1 MAVVFV
7 VDLKG
12 CSQHKHIFISSLD
25 FLLIMS
31 YLQEFEID
39 SYNSVVLGGSSH
51 LINTS
56 SPSSGLTY
64 RWEFGSSANQ
74 SVTKYPLYTFY
85 NYGIIDTTVQVK
97 LVITAGGSGCSDSI
111 TKQIIIK
118 PLPRPNFN
126 LSDSVLCYPN
136 MLTVNNISAN
146 PKQPRTVF
154 DEDQLTELALSIKEV
169 GLLQPPVVRSIG
181 NGKYQLIMGERR
193 FRAAKLAGL
202 KSIPVIIRQTNDD
215 QLLRE
220 ALVENIHRSQL
231 NPLEEGAAYQQ
242 LLNDFGYTH
251 DELAIKLSKSRPV
264 ITNTMRLLNLP
275 PAVQRR
281 VAAGVISAGHA
292 RALLSLTDEK
302 EIENLA
308 NRIVAEGLTVRAV
321 EEIVASG
328 VASVKTAGI
337 KKGKLI
343 APKLAQISADLSDR
357 LDTRVRVELGRK
369 KGKIVI
375 EFATVEDLERIN
387 KLIK

>member
-1 MAVVFV
+1 MSAR
-7 VDLKG
+7 KG
-12 CSQHKHIFISSLD
+12 GLGRGLD
-25 FLLIMS
+25 ALIPTS
-31 YLQEFEID
+31 IIPTEIKTQAGVIAADRNEID
-39 SYNSVVLGGSSH
+39 
-51 LINTS
+51 
-56 SPSSGLTY
+56 
-64 RWEFGSSANQ
+64 
-74 SVTKYPLYTFY
+74 
-85 NYGIIDTTVQVK
+85 
-97 LVITAGGSGCSDSI
+97 
-111 TKQIIIK
+111 
-118 PLPRPNFN
+118 
-126 LSDSVLCYPN
+126 
-136 MLTVNNISAN
+136 VNNISAN

-202 KSIPVIIRQTNDD
+202 KSIPVIIRQTSDD

-251 DELAIKLSKSRPV
+251 DELATKLSKSRPV

-275 PAVQRR
+275 AAVQRR
-281 VAAGVISAGHA
+281 VAAGVISAGHS

-308 NRIVAEGLTVRAV
+308 NRIVAEGLTVRVV

-328 VASVKTAGI
+328 GAKVKGGSVRS
-337 KKGKLI
+337 GKVL
-343 APKLAQISADLSDR
+343 APKLKEIADDLSDH
-357 LDTRVRVELGRK
+357 LDTRVSVELGK
-369 KGKIVI
+369 QKGKIVI
-375 EFATVEDLERIN
+375 EFATIEDLERIN
-387 KLIK
+387 KVIKS

>member
-1 MAVVFV
+1 MSTR
-7 VDLKG
+7 KG
-12 CSQHKHIFISSLD
+12 GLGRGLD
-25 FLLIMS
+25 ALIPTSIMPTEIKTAS
-31 YLQEFEID
+31 GIVTANRDEID
-39 SYNSVVLGGSSH
+39 L
-51 LINTS
+51 
-56 SPSSGLTY
+56 
-64 RWEFGSSANQ
+64 
-74 SVTKYPLYTFY
+74 
-85 NYGIIDTTVQVK
+85 
-97 LVITAGGSGCSDSI
+97 
-111 TKQIIIK
+111 
-118 PLPRPNFN
+118 
-126 LSDSVLCYPN
+126 
-136 MLTVNNISAN
+136 NNISAN

-202 KSIPVIIRQTNDD
+202 KSIPVIIRQTTDD

-220 ALVENIHRSQL
+220 ALIENIHRSQL

-242 LLNDFGYTH
+242 LLNDFSYTH
-251 DELAIKLSKSRPV
+251 DELAAKLSKSRPA

-275 PAVQRR
+275 PSVQRK

-321 EEIVASG
+321 EEIVSTGGAK
-328 VASVKTAGI
+328 VKAGLI
-337 KKGKLI
+337 RGGKII
-343 APKLAQISADLSDR
+343 APKLKEISDQLSDH
-357 LDTRVRVELGRK
+357 LDTRVSVELGK
-369 KGKIVI
+369 QKGKIVI

-387 KLIK
+387 SKILKKS

>member
-1 MAVVFV
+1 MSTRKGGLGRGLDALIPTSVMPTEIKTASGVVTANR
-7 VDLKG
+7 D
-12 CSQHKHIFISSLD
+12 
-25 FLLIMS
+25 
-31 YLQEFEID
+31 EID
-39 SYNSVVLGGSSH
+39 L
-51 LINTS
+51 
-56 SPSSGLTY
+56 
-64 RWEFGSSANQ
+64 
-74 SVTKYPLYTFY
+74 
-85 NYGIIDTTVQVK
+85 
-97 LVITAGGSGCSDSI
+97 
-111 TKQIIIK
+111 
-118 PLPRPNFN
+118 
-126 LSDSVLCYPN
+126 
-136 MLTVNNISAN
+136 NNISAN

-202 KSIPVIIRQTNDD
+202 KSIPVIIRQTTDD

-220 ALVENIHRSQL
+220 ALIENIHRSQL

-242 LLNDFGYTH
+242 LLNDFSYTH
-251 DELAIKLSKSRPV
+251 DELAAKLSKSRPA

-275 PAVQRR
+275 PSVQRK

-321 EEIVASG
+321 EEIVSTGGAKVKAGSIRSG
-328 VASVKTAGI
+328 KI
-337 KKGKLI
+337 I
-343 APKLAQISADLSDR
+343 APKLKEISDQLSDH
-357 LDTRVRVELGRK
+357 LDTRVSVELGK
-369 KGKIVI
+369 QKGKIVI

-387 KLIK
+387 TKILKKS

>member
-1 MAVVFV
+1 MSTRKGGLGRGLDALIPTSVMPTEIKTQSGVVTANR
-7 VDLKG
+7 D
-12 CSQHKHIFISSLD
+12 
-25 FLLIMS
+25 
-31 YLQEFEID
+31 EID
-39 SYNSVVLGGSSH
+39 
-51 LINTS
+51 
-56 SPSSGLTY
+56 
-64 RWEFGSSANQ
+64 
-74 SVTKYPLYTFY
+74 
-85 NYGIIDTTVQVK
+85 
-97 LVITAGGSGCSDSI
+97 
-111 TKQIIIK
+111 
-118 PLPRPNFN
+118 
-126 LSDSVLCYPN
+126 
-136 MLTVNNISAN
+136 VNNISAN

-202 KSIPVIIRQTNDD
+202 KNIPVIIRQTSDD

-231 NPLEEGAAYQQ
+231 NPLEEAAAYQQ

-251 DELAIKLSKSRPV
+251 DELAMKLSKSRPV

-308 NRIVAEGLTVRAV
+308 NRIVSEGLTVRAV

-328 VASVKTAGI
+328 GAKVKAGSVRS
-337 KKGKLI
+337 GKII
-343 APKLAQISADLSDR
+343 APKLKQIADDLSDH
-357 LDTRVRVELGRK
+357 LDTRVSVELGK
-369 KGKIVI
+369 QKGKIVI
-375 EFATVEDLERIN
+375 EFATIEDLERIS
-387 KLIK
+387 KVIKN

>member
-1 MAVVFV
+1 MSARKGGLGRGLDALIPTAV
-7 VDLKG
+7 
-12 CSQHKHIFISSLD
+12 
-25 FLLIMS
+25 MPT
-31 YLQEFEID
+31 EIKTPT
-39 SYNSVVLGGSSH
+39 G
-51 LINTS
+51 
-56 SPSSGLTY
+56 
-64 RWEFGSSANQ
+64 
-74 SVTKYPLYTFY
+74 
-85 NYGIIDTTVQVK
+85 
-97 LVITAGGSGCSDSI
+97 VITANRDEI
-111 TKQIIIK
+111 D
-118 PLPRPNFN
+118 L
-126 LSDSVLCYPN
+126 
-136 MLTVNNISAN
+136 NNISAN

-202 KSIPVIIRQTNDD
+202 KSIPVIVRQTSDD

-220 ALVENIHRSQL
+220 ALIENIHRSQL

-242 LLNDFGYTH
+242 LLNDFSYTH
-251 DELAIKLSKSRPV
+251 DELAAKLSKSRPA

-275 PAVQRR
+275 PSVQRK

-321 EEIVASG
+321 EEIVSTGGAKVKAGSIRSG
-328 VASVKTAGI
+328 KI
-337 KKGKLI
+337 I
-343 APKLAQISADLSDR
+343 APKLKEISDQLSDHQ
-357 LDTRVRVELGRK
+357 DTRVSVELGK
-369 KGKIVI
+369 QKGKIVI

-387 KLIK
+387 SKILKKS

>member
-1 MAVVFV
+1 MSARKGGLGRGLDALIPTAV
-7 VDLKG
+7 
-12 CSQHKHIFISSLD
+12 
-25 FLLIMS
+25 MPT
-31 YLQEFEID
+31 EIK
-39 SYNSVVLGGSSH
+39 
-51 LINTS
+51 TS
-56 SPSSGLTY
+56 TG
-64 RWEFGSSANQ
+64 
-74 SVTKYPLYTFY
+74 
-85 NYGIIDTTVQVK
+85 
-97 LVITAGGSGCSDSI
+97 VITANRDEI
-111 TKQIIIK
+111 D
-118 PLPRPNFN
+118 L
-126 LSDSVLCYPN
+126 
-136 MLTVNNISAN
+136 NNISAN

-181 NGKYQLIMGERR
+181 NGKYQIIMGERR

-202 KSIPVIIRQTNDD
+202 KSIPVIIRQTSDD

-242 LLNDFGYTH
+242 LLNDFNYTH
-251 DELAIKLSKSRPV
+251 DELALKLSKSRPA

-275 PAVQRR
+275 PTVQRK

-321 EEIVASG
+321 EEIVATGGAKVKSG
-328 VASVKTAGI
+328 SLRT
-337 KKGKLI
+337 GKLLS
-343 APKLAQISADLSDR
+343 PKLKEISDQLSDY
-357 LDTRVRVELGRK
+357 LETRVHIELGKK

-387 KLIK
+387 KVIKD

>member
-1 MAVVFV
+1 MSTR
-7 VDLKG
+7 KG
-12 CSQHKHIFISSLD
+12 GLGKGLD
-25 FLLIMS
+25 ALIPTSIMPT
-31 YLQEFEID
+31 EIK
-39 SYNSVVLGGSSH
+39 
-51 LINTS
+51 T
-56 SPSSGLTY
+56 PSG
-64 RWEFGSSANQ
+64 
-74 SVTKYPLYTFY
+74 
-85 NYGIIDTTVQVK
+85 
-97 LVITAGGSGCSDSI
+97 VITANRDEI
-111 TKQIIIK
+111 D
-118 PLPRPNFN
+118 L
-126 LSDSVLCYPN
+126 
-136 MLTVNNISAN
+136 NNISAN

-202 KSIPVIIRQTNDD
+202 KSIPVIIRQTTDD

-220 ALVENIHRSQL
+220 ALIENIHRSQL

-242 LLNDFGYTH
+242 LLNDFSYTH
-251 DELAIKLSKSRPV
+251 DELAAKLSKSRPA

-275 PAVQRR
+275 PSVQRK

-321 EEIVASG
+321 EEIVSTGGAKVKVGSIRSG
-328 VASVKTAGI
+328 KI
-337 KKGKLI
+337 I
-343 APKLAQISADLSDR
+343 APKLKEISDQLSDH
-357 LDTRVRVELGRK
+357 LDTRVSVELGKK

-375 EFATVEDLERIN
+375 EFATIEDLDRITKVIRAN
-387 KLIK
+387 

>member
-1 MAVVFV
+1 MSAR
-7 VDLKG
+7 KG
-12 CSQHKHIFISSLD
+12 GLGRGLD
-25 FLLIMS
+25 ALIPTS
-31 YLQEFEID
+31 VIPTEIKTQAGVIAADRDEID
-39 SYNSVVLGGSSH
+39 
-51 LINTS
+51 I
-56 SPSSGLTY
+56 
-64 RWEFGSSANQ
+64 
-74 SVTKYPLYTFY
+74 
-85 NYGIIDTTVQVK
+85 
-97 LVITAGGSGCSDSI
+97 
-111 TKQIIIK
+111 
-118 PLPRPNFN
+118 
-126 LSDSVLCYPN
+126 
-136 MLTVNNISAN
+136 NNISAN

-202 KSIPVIIRQTNDD
+202 KSIPVIIRQTSDD

-251 DELAIKLSKSRPV
+251 DELATKLSKSRPV

-275 PAVQRR
+275 AAVQRR

-292 RALLSLTDEK
+292 RALLSLTDER

-308 NRIVAEGLTVRAV
+308 NRIVSEGLTVRAV

-328 VASVKTAGI
+328 GAKVKGGSI
-337 KKGKLI
+337 RSGKII
-343 APKLAQISADLSDR
+343 APKLKEIADDLSDH
-357 LDTRVRVELGRK
+357 LDTRVSVELGK
-369 KGKIVI
+369 QKGKIVI
-375 EFATVEDLERIN
+375 EFATIEDLERIN
-387 KLIK
+387 KVIKS

>member
-1 MAVVFV
+1 MSTR
-7 VDLKG
+7 KG
-12 CSQHKHIFISSLD
+12 GLGRGLD
-25 FLLIMS
+25 ALIPTSIMPT
-31 YLQEFEID
+31 EIK
-39 SYNSVVLGGSSH
+39 
-51 LINTS
+51 T
-56 SPSSGLTY
+56 PSG
-64 RWEFGSSANQ
+64 
-74 SVTKYPLYTFY
+74 
-85 NYGIIDTTVQVK
+85 
-97 LVITAGGSGCSDSI
+97 VITANRDEI
-111 TKQIIIK
+111 D
-118 PLPRPNFN
+118 L
-126 LSDSVLCYPN
+126 
-136 MLTVNNISAN
+136 NNISAN

-202 KSIPVIIRQTNDD
+202 KSIPVIIRQTTDD

-220 ALVENIHRSQL
+220 ALIENIHRSQL

-242 LLNDFGYTH
+242 LLNDFSYTH
-251 DELAIKLSKSRPV
+251 DELAAKLSKSRPA

-275 PAVQRR
+275 PSVQRK

-321 EEIVASG
+321 EEIVSTGGAKVKAGSIRSG
-328 VASVKTAGI
+328 KI
-337 KKGKLI
+337 I
-343 APKLAQISADLSDR
+343 APKLKEISDQLSDH
-357 LDTRVRVELGRK
+357 LDTRVSVELGK
-369 KGKIVI
+369 QKGKIVI

-387 KLIK
+387 SKILKKS

>member
-1 MAVVFV
+1 MSARKGGLGRGLDALIPTSIIPTEIKTQAGVVAA
-7 VDLKG
+7 DR
-12 CSQHKHIFISSLD
+12 D
-25 FLLIMS
+25 
-31 YLQEFEID
+31 EID
-39 SYNSVVLGGSSH
+39 
-51 LINTS
+51 
-56 SPSSGLTY
+56 
-64 RWEFGSSANQ
+64 
-74 SVTKYPLYTFY
+74 
-85 NYGIIDTTVQVK
+85 
-97 LVITAGGSGCSDSI
+97 
-111 TKQIIIK
+111 
-118 PLPRPNFN
+118 
-126 LSDSVLCYPN
+126 
-136 MLTVNNISAN
+136 VNNISAN

-202 KSIPVIIRQTNDD
+202 KSIPVIIRQTADD

-251 DELAIKLSKSRPV
+251 DELAAKLSKSRPV

-275 PAVQRR
+275 ATVQRR

-292 RALLSLTDEK
+292 RALLSLIDEK

-328 VASVKTAGI
+328 GAKVKTGSI
-337 KKGKLI
+337 RSGKII
-343 APKLAQISADLSDR
+343 APKLKEIADELSDH
-357 LDTRVRVELGRK
+357 LDTRVNVELGRQ

-375 EFATVEDLERIN
+375 EFATVEDLERIS
-387 KLIK
+387 KVIKN

>member
-1 MAVVFV
+1 MPAEIKTSSGVVTANR
-7 VDLKG
+7 
-12 CSQHKHIFISSLD
+12 
-25 FLLIMS
+25 
-31 YLQEFEID
+31 EEID
-39 SYNSVVLGGSSH
+39 LN
-51 LINTS
+51 
-56 SPSSGLTY
+56 
-64 RWEFGSSANQ
+64 
-74 SVTKYPLYTFY
+74 
-85 NYGIIDTTVQVK
+85 D
-97 LVITAGGSGCSDSI
+97 
-111 TKQIIIK
+111 
-118 PLPRPNFN
+118 
-126 LSDSVLCYPN
+126 
-136 MLTVNNISAN
+136 ISAN

-202 KSIPVIIRQTNDD
+202 KSIPVIIRQTSDD

-220 ALVENIHRSQL
+220 ALIENIHRSQL

-242 LLNDFGYTH
+242 LLNDFSYTH
-251 DELAIKLSKSRPV
+251 DELAAKLSKSRPA

-275 PAVQRR
+275 PSVQRK

-308 NRIVAEGLTVRAV
+308 NKIVAEGLTVRAV

-328 VASVKTAGI
+328 SAKVKAGSVRS
-337 KKGKLI
+337 GKI
-343 APKLAQISADLSDR
+343 MTPKLKQISDQLSDH
-357 LDTRVRVELGRK
+357 LDTRVSVELGKK

-387 KLIK
+387 SKILNKS

>member
-1 MAVVFV
+1 MSAR
-7 VDLKG
+7 KG
-12 CSQHKHIFISSLD
+12 GLGRGLD
-25 FLLIMS
+25 ALIPTS
-31 YLQEFEID
+31 IIPTEIKTQAGAIAADRDEID
-39 SYNSVVLGGSSH
+39 
-51 LINTS
+51 
-56 SPSSGLTY
+56 
-64 RWEFGSSANQ
+64 
-74 SVTKYPLYTFY
+74 
-85 NYGIIDTTVQVK
+85 
-97 LVITAGGSGCSDSI
+97 
-111 TKQIIIK
+111 
-118 PLPRPNFN
+118 
-126 LSDSVLCYPN
+126 
-136 MLTVNNISAN
+136 VNNISAN

-202 KSIPVIIRQTNDD
+202 KSIPVIIRQTSDD

-251 DELAIKLSKSRPV
+251 DELATKLSKSRPV

-275 PAVQRR
+275 AAVQRR

-328 VASVKTAGI
+328 GAKVKGGSI
-337 KKGKLI
+337 RSGKII
-343 APKLAQISADLSDR
+343 APKLKEIADDLSDH
-357 LDTRVRVELGRK
+357 LDTRVSVELGK
-369 KGKIVI
+369 QKGKIVI
-375 EFATVEDLERIN
+375 EFATIEDLERIN
-387 KLIK
+387 KVIKS